1 MDISAKYLAP
11 TLSEL
16 QLLLAEKT
24 LGTLIVKY
32 QLKPFPVT
40 IYDGP
45 PNGLG
50 SELCPSTQPCLV
62 EGRAWWCRAS
72 AADVRHVQGCLSTS
86 LMAGTQ
92 GLEDPLT
99 QMPSLQEPR
108 KYVLLPTLRPGFLVG
123 TAHRVSCLGLS
134 GPASS
139 HSRKVL

>member
-16 QLLLAEKT
+16 QFLLTEKT
-24 LGTLIVKY
+24 LGTPIVKY
-32 QLKPFPVT
+32 QLKQFPGT

-45 PNGLG
+45 PDGLS

-62 EGRAWWCRAS
+62 EGRAWWCGANGM
-72 AADVRHVQGCLSTS
+72 DVQGCLSTS

-99 QMPSLQEPR
+99 QVPSLQEPR
-108 KYVLLPTLRPGFLVG
+108 MYLLLPTLRSGFLVG

-139 HSRKVL
+139 HGRKVL